1 MRKMILGPLA
11 LLVAVVG
18 AAPTSF
24 AQNKTP
30 YDYPWCAQYD
40 SRVAGGALSCY
51 YATYAQCRATM
62 SGIGGNCI
70 RSPYYGHG
78 PSVRSPLYYQG
89 YQGYRAY

>member
-1 MRKMILGPLA
+1 MRKILGPLA

-40 SRVAGGALSCY
+40 GRASSGALSCY
-51 YATYAQCRATM
+51 YATFAQCMATM

-70 RSPYYGHG
+70 RSPYYGQG
-78 PSVRSPLYYQG
+78 PSQRSRYQP
-89 YQGYRAY
+89 YQRY